1 MTELTPRQLDRAE
14 AKRLTARIREH
25 VETVWELIRQ
35 AYESKAWKA
44 LGYPNWAA
52 YCDGE
57 FSSNRIRLPQS
68 ERREVVTSLHNY
80 GMSQRAIA
88 AATGSDPKTIR
99 SDLRKVGEI
108 PSPSKGLPAGDPFWE
123 ADDLKQARFWFH
135 VSPWLSCLYVAR
147 NVPAH
152 CTAQEFASMARC
164 SPELV
169 GAHVRAWEKAA
180 NIYQLPIA
188 PAQDYDLT
196 EEWCYTHPFPEDV
209 LDELEEMKAAA

>member
-14 AKRLTARIREH
+14 AERLTARIREH
-25 VETVWELIRQ
+25 VETVWELIRE

-44 LGYPNWAA
+44 LGYPSWAA

-68 ERREVVTSLHNY
+68 ERREVVTSLHKY

-108 PSPSKGLPAGDPFWE
+108 PSPSTGLPAGRPFYRAVDWE
-123 ADDLKQARFWFH
+123 EVRYWCH
-135 VSPWLSCLYVAR
+135 VVPWRQCLLVAR
-147 NVPAH
+147 HVPAH
-152 CTAQEFASMARC
+152 TTVQEFANTARC

-169 GAHVRAWEKAA
+169 EAHIRAWEKAA
-180 NIYQLPIA
+180 VIYQLPIA

-196 EEWCYTHPFPEDV
+196 EEWCYTHPFPEHV
-209 LDELEEMKAAA
+209 LDELEEVKAAA